1 MTRRFRMGREIN
13 DCFYQAEKYFSLA
26 IQKIKGLFLG
36 YIGIRYEIRLNKLKC
51 YELINCTNTNAPL
64 STPV

>member
-13 DCFYQAEKYFSLA
+13 YCFYYAEKYFSSA

-36 YIGIRYEIRLNKLKC
+36 YIGIRYE
-51 YELINCTNTNAPL
+51 
-64 STPV
+64 